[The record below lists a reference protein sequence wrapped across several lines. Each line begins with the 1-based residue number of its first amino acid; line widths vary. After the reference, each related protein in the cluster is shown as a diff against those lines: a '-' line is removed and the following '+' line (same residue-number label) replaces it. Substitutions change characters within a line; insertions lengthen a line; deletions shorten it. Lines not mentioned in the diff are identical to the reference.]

1 MAYYVGPVAN
11 LINEL
16 HKLPGIG
23 PKSAQRLAF
32 FILQRPLEEA
42 RQLAESIRGGVGR
55 RSGTVPFAA
64 I

>member
-32 FILQRPLEEA
+32 SSCSSRWKK
-42 RQLAESIRGGVGR
+42 RGSWRSLYGSPR
-55 RSGTVPFAA
+55 RSGIVPYAV